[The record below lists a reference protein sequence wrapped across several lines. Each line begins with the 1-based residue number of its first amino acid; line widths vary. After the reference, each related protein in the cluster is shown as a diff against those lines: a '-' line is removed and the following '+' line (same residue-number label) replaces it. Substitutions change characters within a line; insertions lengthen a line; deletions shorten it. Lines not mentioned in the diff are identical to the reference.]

1 MKFGSPERVRE
12 MDERVTGAAAN
23 VGLHFRLD
31 LILRTP
37 NTLDAHRLIWLAGRE
52 GVQDAVMEAVF
63 VAYFTQGRD
72 IGDLDVLADCAAQA
86 AWTAPRSP
94 TSSPATWRR
103 RRCWP
108 PTAPRARPA

>member
-1 MKFGSPERVRE
+1 MSAS
-12 MDERVTGAAAN
+12 D
-23 VGLHFRLD
+23 FRLD

-72 IGDLDVLADCAAQA
+72 IGDHDVLADCAALGGHG
-86 AWTAPRSP
+86 PRRGGRLP
-94 TSSPATWRR
+94 GRR
-103 RRCWP
+103 RGCTRRCWP